1 MCSGGEKMGEE
12 RRGGRRD
19 ERSKILGEIGGFV
32 PRGGGS
38 MGSGRIKIFLLT
50 GSGDSEHEMSPVLR
64 I

>member
-1 MCSGGEKMGEE
+1 MGEE